1 MPDTIHAGTVTFPAG
16 RHFSQ
21 LRKPADGGLAH
32 PLLLQRVIVP
42 EILVLGAKQVIPLP

>member
-21 LRKPADGGLAH
+21 LRKPGELAH

-42 EILVLGAKQVIPLP
+42 EMLVLGAKQVIPLP